1 MFKGLKRQLKYQG
14 AKINSKLEERA
25 DPKIQLEQ
33 AIAEAQD
40 QHRLLVEQAANVI
53 ARQKQTELQL
63 NRAMDEL
70 AKVNGSTR
78 QALVLAQ
85 QAQATGD
92 ATKAAQYN
100 QAAEG
105 FANQLVT
112 LEQRVEDLKQM
123 SLQAAQASDQAKAA
137 VQSNSTH
144 LQQQLA
150 ERNKLLNQLEQAKM
164 QEQLNAATNQLSQ
177 SVGSD
182 VPSLDQVRDKIEARY
197 AKAVGTSELGSAT
210 VESRMLE
217 VQEAV
222 AGAQAQSRLDQ
233 IKAQMALEAGGG
245 SGGAQSGAAGSQLA
259 PPTPGEIS
267 PTGAEATSG
276 PAGSVP
282 ASAPPDAEV
291 EDAEE
296 A

>member
-245 SGGAQSGAAGSQLA
+245 PGGAQSGAAGAELA

-296 A
+296 V

>member
-296 A
+296 V

>member
-267 PTGAEATSG
+267 PTGAGAASA